1 MMNLKLKTTALA
13 MAITIG
19 VGSALS
25 PEPAEAGAIVGATE
39 FTQIANNI
47 ELVMQYA
54 KQVEGVSQQ
63 VKQYKKQV
71 EALRKLDSGK
81 LGNMLL
87 AGARGARAGTE
98 ILGHIKAIDEL
109 DGVLSSVGKSIDKV
123 ADEGK
128 IATDTMSILERAG
141 YKISG
146 GDYVGMMKALG
157 QIKRDTYGKR
167 VDALNKAATDA
178 SNDIERM
185 NNIVALAPEIA
196 TNVEGL
202 GALVQGNGIMVSQ
215 LAGLKQTMASSAAM
229 NVETASLLAEQVNR
243 SRTGDVKL
251 KEWGQEWLAPKGE
264 R

>member
-1 MMNLKLKTTALA
+1 MNIKIKPTALTL
-13 MAITIG
+13 AIT
-19 VGSALS
+19 LCLCTTLQ

-54 KQVEGVSQQ
+54 KQVEGVAQQ

-71 EALRKLDSGK
+71 EALRKLDSRK
-81 LGNMLL
+81 LGDLML
-87 AGARGARAGTE
+87 AGAKGVRAGQDV
-98 ILGHIKAIDEL
+98 LGHIKAIDEL

-123 ADEGK
+123 AGEGR
-128 IATDTMSILERAG
+128 IASDTMSILSRAG
-141 YKISG
+141 YKISPN
-146 GDYVGMMKALG
+146 DYVGMMKALG
-157 QIKRDTYGKR
+157 KVKRDTYGKR
-167 VDALNKAATDA
+167 MDELNKAATDA

-185 NNIVALAPEIA
+185 NKIVALAPEIA

-243 SRTGDVKL
+243 ARTGDVKL
-251 KEWGQEWLAPKGE
+251 KEWGDEWLTPKGDH
-264 R
+264 